1 MAKVELKQ
9 PVVAEI
15 AELFNGA
22 KGAVVVDYR
31 GLTVEQDTQL
41 RKQLREAGVTYKV
54 YKNTMIR
61 FAAKGTAFE
70 ALEPNLEGP
79 TALAVSKEDATA
91 PARIICKFAKTAEAL
106 EVKAG
111 VVEGNVYDAA
121 GINELSKVPSREE
134 LLSKL
139 LGSLQ
144 SPITNLA
151 RVLNQI
157 AEQGGAGA
165 CEAAAEEASAE
176 EPAETPAE

>member
-15 AELFNGA
+15 AELLNGA
-22 KGAVVVDYR
+22 ATAVVVDYR

-41 RKQLREAGVTYKV
+41 RKQLREAGVSYKV

-79 TALAVSKEDATA
+79 TALAVSKTDATA
-91 PARIICKFAKTAEAL
+91 PARILFNFSKEAKAL
-106 EVKAG
+106 ELKAG
-111 VVEGNVYDAA
+111 VIDGTYYDEK
-121 GINELSKVPSREE
+121 GILDIALVPSKEV

-144 SPITNLA
+144 SPIANFA
-151 RVLNQI
+151 RVIKQI
-157 AEQGGAGA
+157 AEKTA
-165 CEAAAEEASAE
+165 
-176 EPAETPAE
+176 

>member
-9 PVVAEI
+9 PIVAEI

-61 FAAKGTAFE
+61 FAAKGTEFE
-70 ALEPNLEGP
+70 ALEANLEGP

-91 PARIICKFAKTAEAL
+91 PARILAEFAKKADKL
-106 EVKAG
+106 EIKGG
-111 VVEGNVYDAA
+111 VVEGTYYDAKGMQVIA
-121 GINELSKVPSREE
+121 TIPSREV
-134 LLSKL
+134 LLGKL
-139 LGSLQ
+139 LGSMQ
-144 SPITNLA
+144 SPITNFA
-151 RVLNQI
+151 RVIKQI
-157 AEQGGAGA
+157 AEQQ
-165 CEAAAEEASAE
+165 EA
-176 EPAETPAE
+176 

>member
-9 PVVAEI
+9 PIVQAIADDIKDAQSVV
-15 AELFNGA
+15 L
-22 KGAVVVDYR
+22 VDYR
-31 GLTVEQDTQL
+31 GLTVAQDTEL
-41 RKQLREAGVTYKV
+41 RKQLREAGVIYKV
-54 YKNTMIR
+54 CKNTMMKR
-61 FAAKGTAFE
+61 AFE
-70 ALEPNLEGP
+70 GTEFAGMEEYLEGP
-79 TALAVSKEDATA
+79 SALVVSKDDATA

-165 CEAAAEEASAE
+165 CEAAAEEAPAE